1 KGQDW
6 MLYHTRLEVGGPRYL
21 LLDRIE
27 WNDGWPEVRG
37 HVPARSAEAPV
48 FE

>member
-1 KGQDW
+1 
-6 MLYHTRLEVGGPRYL
+6 MLYRTRLEVGGPRYL